1 MPSDISVESL
11 VAPSRAERE
20 TSRMLACVAT
30 VALIGNCLLN
40 SPSRF
45 SEKHLADTSLLKPV
59 VDTLAL
65 WGMFPTAR
73 GVEIRSLVFFLGAAA
88 LAIIAGLRLALA
100 KTHNRLSLDDLLEVR
115 DRAASPYLWWI
126 LLIAVSWLSS
136 IFSHAP
142 EVCQGQ
148 TIARMLQLAWW
159 WPLAAMLTA
168 CGVRLLAIGLV
179 VSLALTSGIGLWYH
193 AARVLPDLPGAR
205 LQYPIGNELWLAAC
219 LLPGCFVG
227 AGLAASA
234 FRKFTDHG
242 AAAQSDATAGN
253 IPRRRQTLPVLLLIA
268 VVLILG
274 ALALTRSRSAAAG
287 FVAGLFV
294 VLALLAPVRRRLPVV
309 LGMLVLGIGGAI
321 LMQTWRESGST
332 GQRAHSIRARLDYEW
347 PYAIRLFLEKPIAG
361 NGDGAYALLAGQ
373 FARED
378 QLDDPNVM
386 RFDEQNWLA
395 HAHNE
400 FLELLSD
407 VGIVGTA
414 AFALA
419 LLLPLYRAMQ
429 FCDRRREDQS
439 AEADRLLVL
448 GLAGALAA
456 SIIEACGTPAIREPG
471 AMPILLTVWASLWAM
486 VRREAPP
493 PRTTADE
500 KPLATATVR
509 LFGVVVCVAAMALAF
524 RAVQDWRAMRSRF
537 EASRLMGEG
546 EFAEAVRQA
555 ELAGAHALDPF
566 QHTLS
571 DMLAVWARSLQFD
584 ARLAADDRPP
594 SREDLELSAVA
605 LARLNRLNDVAPR
618 FLRLATLEAGLE
630 LNRARAYERREELVN
645 VRHCQERFVL
655 ALRQARR
662 DDPFLIERVEQLWAV
677 DGGATLEDRLLWLR
691 CLMRGGEVTP
701 RFVRMAQQLLASPG
715 IESEL
720 QKLIVTATED
730 ADRPPREWRDRLSP
744 ETLRLAALALQGMG
758 RPQDAMKHLR
768 LAQVL
773 YAAAGPRLFAGH
785 SAAIHEEVRYRF
797 SLNPLTEVDE
807 NLDRMAQAF
816 SIAYGKVDRSA
827 ILPDGPLGRTR
838 AKLLLVAGREDD
850 AVAQLRRIESGDD
863 LVIAATLA
871 AMYRELAIAFVDVP
885 DMQGHVLAW
894 LNRLRDLSPEDS
906 VAEGIA
912 AHLHLQQ
919 GNDDLAIASLRRL
932 LGAADQGD
940 LVKVVLELR
949 KRFPDSPVWEELQRE
964 DARLRTSPATTQ
976 PGEK

>member
-1 MPSDISVESL
+1 MPSDISVEPS
-11 VAPSRAERE
+11 PDSSRAQHQ
-20 TSRMLACVAT
+20 TSRMLACVAI

-45 SEKHLADTSLLKPV
+45 SEKHLADASLLKPV

-88 LAIIAGLRLALA
+88 LAIITGLRLALA
-100 KTHNRLSLDDLLEVR
+100 TTHNRLSLDDLLEVR

-136 IFSHAP
+136 VFSHAP

-159 WPLAAMLTA
+159 WPLAAMLTP
-168 CGVRLLAIGLV
+168 CGVRLLAVGLV
-179 VSLALTSGIGLWYH
+179 VSLTLTSGIGLWYH

-219 LLPGCFVG
+219 LLPGGFVG

-234 FRKFTDHG
+234 FRKCTDHG
-242 AAAQSDATAGN
+242 TAARSDVTDSDV
-253 IPRRRQTLPVLLLIA
+253 PRRTQALPVLLLIA
-268 VVLILG
+268 VVIILG

-294 VLALLAPVRRRLPVV
+294 VLAILAPVRRRLHVV
-309 LGMLVLGIGGAI
+309 LGMLVLGISGAI

-386 RFDEQNWLA
+386 RFDEQSWLA

-407 VGIVGTA
+407 VGIVGAA

-419 LLLPLYRAMQ
+419 LLLPLYRALQ
-429 FCDRRREDQS
+429 FCDRRRGDPS
-439 AEADRLLVL
+439 AASDRLLLL

-456 SIIEACGTPAIREPG
+456 SIVEACGTPSIREPG
-471 AMPILLTVWASLWAM
+471 ALPILLTVWASLWAM
-486 VRREAPP
+486 VRSEAPS
-493 PRTTADE
+493 PRSAADE
-500 KPLATATVR
+500 KPLAGATVR
-509 LFGVVVCVAAMALAF
+509 LFGVVVCVAALALGF

-546 EFAEAVRQA
+546 EFAEASRQA
-555 ELAGAHALDPF
+555 DFAAVHALDPF

-584 ARLAADDRPP
+584 ARLAADDRPS

-605 LARLNRLNDVAPR
+605 LARLNRLNAVAPR

-662 DDPFLIERVEQLWAV
+662 DDPFLMERVEQLWAV
-677 DGGATLEDRLLWLR
+677 DGGATMEDRLLWLR
-691 CLMRGGEVTP
+691 CLLRGGEVSP
-701 RFVRMAQQLLASPG
+701 RFVQMAQQLLASPG

-720 QKLIVTATED
+720 QKLMTIATDD
-730 ADRPPREWRDRLSP
+730 AERPPREWRDRLSP

-758 RPQDAMKHLR
+758 RPQDAIQQLQ
-768 LAQVL
+768 LAQSL

-785 SAAIHEEVRYRF
+785 AAAIHEEVRYRF
-797 SLNPLTEVDE
+797 SLNPLAELDE
-807 NLDRMAQAF
+807 NLDRLAQAF
-816 SIAYGKVDRSA
+816 SIAYGRADRST
-827 ILPDGPLGRTR
+827 ILPDRPLGRTR
-838 AKLLLVAGREDD
+838 ARILLVAGREQD
-850 AVAQLRRIESGDD
+850 ALAQLRRIESGDD

-871 AMYRELAIAFVDVP
+871 GMYRELASAFANAP
-885 DMQGHVLAW
+885 AMHGHVFAW
-894 LNRLRDLSPEDS
+894 LDRLRGLKPGDME
-906 VAEGIA
+906 AERIA
-912 AHLHLQQ
+912 SHVHLQN
-919 GNDDLAIASLRRL
+919 GNDELAIASLQRL
-932 LGAADQGD
+932 LGAADQGE
-940 LVKVVLELR
+940 LIEVVLELR
-949 KRFPDSPVWEELQRE
+949 RRFPDSPVWPDLERE
-964 DARLRTSPATTQ
+964 DARLRAGPSTSQ
-976 PGEK
+976 PG